1 MLVTH
6 AGDRADQLRRLGA
19 TLAFTVAIGNTDA
32 HLRNHAFLH
41 QAGTLAL
48 SPVYDAAP
56 AAEFAGTRHLALWI
70 GGQSLLAVVTRRHL
84 LRELA
89 SWGMAADDAAD
100 VIDSTLGSLADA
112 YDQAARLT
120 PEVSPAIVAACRA
133 RTERLRRTHA

>member
-1 MLVTH
+1 MQ
-6 AGDRADQLRRLGA
+6 ADAL
-19 TLAFTVAIGNTDA
+19 TFTVAIGNTDA

-48 SPVYDAAP
+48 SPAYDAAP
-56 AAEFAGTRHLALWI
+56 TAEFTGTRHLALWI

-89 SWGMAADDAAD
+89 SWGMGPDSAAD
-100 VIDSTLGSLADA
+100 VIDSTLDNLGDA

-120 PEVSPAIVAACRA
+120 PEVSPAIVAACRT
-133 RTERLRRTHA
+133 RTERLRRTVSDQTAD